1 MQQISKS
8 HAGDMDTGQPFT
20 VDRMAVGKH
29 ILLRPS
35 ASWPVWMVLCA
46 GILIS
51 VAGCVSDV
59 RLLMVG
65 LMLCVAVAPAV
76 AVFIYFSHTLSP
88 DMVAN
93 LLPHTL
99 ERRPDGYMLRLWR
112 RPDTDDDSEGSPDW
126 METGSIMLYDRDIIA
141 SKSSFDYEMLFFK
154 DSLMKILYVPR
165 F

>member
-1 MQQISKS
+1 
-8 HAGDMDTGQPFT
+8 
-20 VDRMAVGKH
+20 
-29 ILLRPS
+29 
-35 ASWPVWMVLCA
+35 
-46 GILIS
+46 
-51 VAGCVSDV
+51 
-59 RLLMVG
+59 
-65 LMLCVAVAPAV
+65 
-76 AVFIYFSHTLSP
+76 
-88 DMVAN
+88 MVAN

-112 RPDTDDDSEGSPDW
+112 RPDPDEDAEGRADW